1 MFSTSIWEGSHAFGL
16 TVHYCHGRPLIM
28 SPYINFHVHCH
39 ISLQNRPFPISLCV
53 LSQVAGIYESD
64 TSQKT
69 YHLCCSRPNFE
80 VQIMSTVCLGYLEYF
95 TDASATPSYA
105 SHIHRTRSLRTL
117 ELAPALFR
125 DTSVP
130 TTIMT
135 DLQHIELP

>member
-1 MFSTSIWEGSHAFGL
+1 MYTAIYLCKTDHF
-16 TVHYCHGRPLIM
+16 
-28 SPYINFHVHCH
+28 
-39 ISLQNRPFPISLCV
+39 PFPYVSFHRLRV
-53 LSQVAGIYESD
+53 FMKSD